1 MASDPVRL
9 RDLASFVDRKI
20 KSLINNDLKEIC
32 RQEGLQVSGV
42 KAALQKRISEG
53 NSISRVQ
60 PTLFIHGANN
70 SSVSHSPSPPQGR
83 RSSTRTITLS
93 CREPRSRSSTTKS
106 SAFTGPRHHH
116 SHFSCSRRHAR
127 LLKTL
132 QRDALIPSGSA
143 GARHLYTS
151 CLGQIQ
157 RESFLSSQRSPHS
170 YEGVIRYLLD
180 SSSACPTTMRD

>member
-9 RDLASFVDRKI
+9 RELAAFVDRKI

-53 NSISRVQ
+53 NPIPRVR
-60 PTLFIHGANN
+60 PTLPTHGANN
-70 SSVSHSPSPPQGR
+70 SSGSHRPSPPQGR
-83 RSSTRTITLS
+83 RSSTRTTTLS
-93 CREPRSRSSTTKS
+93 CREPRSRSPSTKS

-116 SHFSCSRRHAR
+116 AHFSCSHRHAR
-127 LLKTL
+127 LPKAL
-132 QRDALIPSGSA
+132 QRHAYIPPGSA
-143 GARHLYTS
+143 GARHLHTS

-170 YEGVIRYLLD
+170 YERVIRYL
-180 SSSACPTTMRD
+180 